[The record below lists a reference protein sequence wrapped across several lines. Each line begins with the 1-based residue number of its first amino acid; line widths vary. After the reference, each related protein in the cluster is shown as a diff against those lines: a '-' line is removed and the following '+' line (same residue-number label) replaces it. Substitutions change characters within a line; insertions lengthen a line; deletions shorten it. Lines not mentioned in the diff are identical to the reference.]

1 MMQITCE
8 VMSMNGFIKAL
19 IVSLAILAVWFM
31 REWIEFGELQWDR
44 ECDNVVF
51 VLYFFALWYAFSKK
65 G

>member
-8 VMSMNGFIKAL
+8 VMSVNGFIKAL
-19 IVSLAILAVWFM
+19 IVSLAILAVWYM